1 MNMITEFIYRVTSY
15 AFLGRAFSASILIGI
30 VAGIIG
36 AFVILRGLSLMGDA
50 IGHAVLPGVAA
61 SHLIGIPPVIG
72 AAAFGLLASMLIGFI
87 SDKTSLKKDTIM
99 GLVFSSF
106 FALGIVMISQ
116 IRTMTDLNSILFGN
130 IITVSSD
137 AVRDLLI
144 IAIGLV
150 ILVIMFYKELLITS
164 FDDTMAKVYGLNTK
178 LIHYVFLFVLTIVI
192 VFSLQVVGAILIV
205 AMIITPA
212 ATAYLLTNRMHVMIF
227 LSACIGMICGGLGMF
242 LSITYNF
249 PSGASIVL
257 VSAALFLLAFIF
269 APKKGLIIQRVKS

>member
-1 MNMITEFIYRVTSY
+1 MNMVVEFIHRIASY
-15 AFLGRAFSASILIGI
+15 AFLGRAFSASILIGVI
-30 VAGIIG
+30 TGIIG

-50 IGHAVLPGVAA
+50 IGHAVLPGVAT
-61 SHLIGIPPVIG
+61 SHLVGVPPVIG
-72 AAAFGLLASMLIGFI
+72 AAVFGLIASLLIGFI
-87 SDKTSLKKDTIM
+87 SDKTSLKKDTVM

-130 IITVSSD
+130 IITVSSN

-144 IAIGLV
+144 IALGLILFV
-150 ILVIMFYKELLITS
+150 ILFYKELLITS
-164 FDDTMAKVYGLNTK
+164 FDDTTAQVYGLNTK
-178 LIHYVFLFVLTIVI
+178 LIHYVFLSILTIVI

-227 LSACIGMICGGLGMF
+227 ISAGIGMLSGGLGMF

-249 PSGASIVL
+249 SSGASIVL
-257 VSAALFLLAFIF
+257 VSAMLFLLVFIF
-269 APKKGLIIQRVKS
+269 APKKGLLVQMVK